1 MATAV
6 FGRVSQF
13 LRWPILSPWHNKG
26 HNGTV
31 GRYQRRFGDT
41 GAVGSRTVAVTED
54 GATGDPFAVFRI
66 RSHQSPLTSHVDSHF
81 AFPAFSTF
89 PAFPVRMHPFTS
101 LQTNEFLRERQSNLS
116 YFFG

>member
-1 MATAV
+1 MGASKAVATAV

-31 GRYQRRFGDT
+31 
-41 GAVGSRTVAVTED
+41 APTED

-66 RSHQSPLTSHVDSHF
+66 RSHQSLLTSHQSPLTSIHIWHFRRSQRSALSSVD
-81 AFPAFSTF
+81 PA
-89 PAFPVRMHPFTS
+89 
-101 LQTNEFLRERQSNLS
+101 
-116 YFFG
+116 

>member
-1 MATAV
+1 MGASKAVATAV

-41 GAVGSRTVAVTED
+41 GAVDSRTVAVFD
-54 GATGDPFAVFRI
+54 
-66 RSHQSPLTSHVDSHF
+66 LTNHF
-81 AFPAFSTF
+81 SGT
-89 PAFPVRMHPFTS
+89 
-101 LQTNEFLRERQSNLS
+101 
-116 YFFG
+116 